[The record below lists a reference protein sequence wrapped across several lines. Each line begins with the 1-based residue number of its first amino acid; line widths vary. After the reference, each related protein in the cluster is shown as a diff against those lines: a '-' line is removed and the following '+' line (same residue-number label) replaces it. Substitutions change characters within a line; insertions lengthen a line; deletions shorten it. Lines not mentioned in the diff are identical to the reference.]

1 MSFKQKI
8 YNHCT
13 HLANE
18 NINSLQNNLND
29 LMEGAKSDS
38 KSSAGDKHE
47 TSISMMQ
54 LEQEKVRKQLN
65 EALEQ
70 KAELDKINISMNN
83 NRVAKGSLVKAN
95 NMFLFI
101 SIALGKIT
109 IDNKQIIILS
119 SQSPLGI
126 KLMGKQK
133 NDTAEINGIKYLIET
148 IE

>member
-13 HLANE
+13 HLVNE

-70 KAELDKINISMNN
+70 KAELDKININVNN
-83 NRVAKGSLVKAN
+83 NRIAKGSLVKAN

-133 NDTAEINGIKYLIET
+133 NDTAEINGRKYLIET

>member
-1 MSFKQKI
+1 MLFKRII
-8 YNHCT
+8 YNHCL
-13 HLANE
+13 HLVNV
-18 NINSLQNNLND
+18 NISSLQTNLND

-54 LEQEKVRKQLN
+54 LEQEKIRKQLH

-70 KAELDKINISMNN
+70 KAELEKIN
-83 NRVAKGSLVKAN
+83 VAITNSTIGKGSLVKAN

-109 IDNKQIIILS
+109 VDNKQIVILS
-119 SQSPLGI
+119 PQSPLGI
-126 KLMGKQK
+126 KLMGKK
-133 NDTAEINGIKYLIET
+133 SNETAEINGVKYHIESIK
-148 IE
+148 

>member
-8 YNHCT
+8 YNHCI
-13 HLANE
+13 HLVNE

>member
-1 MSFKQKI
+1 
-8 YNHCT
+8 
-13 HLANE
+13 
-18 NINSLQNNLND
+18 
-29 LMEGAKSDS
+29 MEGAKSDS

-70 KAELDKINISMNN
+70 KAELDKININVNN
-83 NRVAKGSLVKAN
+83 NRIAKGSLVKAN

-133 NDTAEINGIKYLIET
+133 NDSVEINGIKYLIET

>member
-1 MSFKQKI
+1 MLFKQKI
-8 YNHCT
+8 YNYC
-13 HLANE
+13 LQLVNE
-18 NINSLQNNLND
+18 NISSLQTNLND
-29 LMEGAKSDS
+29 LMEGAKNDS

-54 LEQEKVRKQLN
+54 LEQEKIRKQLH

-70 KAELDKINISMNN
+70 KAELEKINVANDNS
-83 NRVAKGSLVKAN
+83 RVGKGSLVKSN

-109 IDNKQIIILS
+109 VDNKQIVILS
-119 SQSPLGI
+119 PQSPLGI
-126 KLMGKQK
+126 KLIGKK
-133 NDTAEINGIKYLIET
+133 SNETAEINGVKYLIET